1 MPRCTDCFRAF
12 WAALIIP
19 LLPLLFAGCMK
30 AGDRLPNHLYLR
42 LGSDPGSLDPALI
55 TDVQSGSIAAKLFN
69 GLLKLDADMRIA
81 PDIAS
86 AWSVSEDGKVYTFR
100 LRGDA
105 RFPDGRAVTADDAL
119 YSFRR
124 VLDPAVKSPN
134 GWVFEKVALMEA
146 VDQATFRITL
156 SEPFSPFPGLMTMTA
171 AYIVDRKAV
180 ERLGPEFGGS
190 PVGTG
195 PYRVKHWRR
204 DRELVLEARPG
215 YRDGAP
221 ALSGIVYKII
231 PEHLTAIAE
240 FETGNLDVIGIPG
253 SEYKRFRD
261 SEFWNPLILELPG
274 LNTYYLGMN
283 CDRPPLNDKR
293 IRQAVAHAID
303 RKKILA
309 TFYEGRGIAADGPVP
324 PVLRKWPAPPAI
336 EYNPE
341 MARKNL
347 PLPPPEGEGRNL
359 PLPPHKGDGNSEKNL
374 RMTLYVNAEQE
385 TVDMA
390 EIIQGYLRD
399 VGISLEIRRL
409 EWSAFK
415 DAINK
420 GEPDMFW
427 LSWWADYPDAEN
439 FLFPLFHSSNFGP
452 AGNRTR
458 YRNADVDGLIELGRR
473 TASNTGIYSA
483 AENAIAADSPWIFF
497 WHRTDYAV
505 RQPWVKGFRL
515 YPIYTIDK
523 GMDASVE
530 SK

>member
-1 MPRCTDCFRAF
+1 
-12 WAALIIP
+12 
-19 LLPLLFAGCMK
+19 MK

-69 GLLKLDADMRIA
+69 GLLKLDADMRIV

-86 AWSVSEDGKVYTFR
+86 NWNVSDDGKIYTFH
-100 LRGDA
+100 LRGGA
-105 RFPDGRAVTADDAL
+105 RFPDGRAVTADDVL

-124 VLDPAVKSPN
+124 VLDPSVKSPN
-134 GWVFEKVALMEA
+134 GWVFGKVASMEA
-146 VDQATFRITL
+146 VDAATFRITL

-195 PYRVKHWRR
+195 PYRVKSWRR
-204 DRELVLEARPG
+204 DRELVLEARSDYWG
-215 YRDGAP
+215 GAP

-240 FETGNLDVIGIPG
+240 FETGNLDVIGIPA
-253 SEYKRFRD
+253 SEYKRFRE

-283 CDRPPLNDKR
+283 CDRPPMNDRR

-309 TFYEGRGIAADGPVP
+309 TFYEGRGIAADGPIP
-324 PVLRKWPAPPAI
+324 PVLRKWPAPPTV
-336 EYNPE
+336 EYDPVL
-341 MARKNL
+341 ARKMLGL
-347 PLPPPEGEGRNL
+347 PHPPPEGEG
-359 PLPPHKGDGNSEKNL
+359 KSEEGL
-374 RMTLYVNAEQE
+374 RITLYVNAEQE

-390 EIIQGYLRD
+390 EIIQSYLRD

-439 FLFPLFHSSNFGP
+439 FLFPLFHSSNLGP

-458 YRNADVDGLIELGRR
+458 YRNVEVDKLIEQGRR
-473 TASNTGIYSA
+473 TANNADIYSA

-505 RQPWVKGFRL
+505 RQPWVRGFRL

-523 GMDASVE
+523 GMDTRVE
-530 SK
+530 RSDGYMGK

>member
-1 MPRCTDCFRAF
+1 MSGCKNCLRTF

-19 LLPLLFAGCMK
+19 LLFAGCMK
-30 AGDRLPNHLYLR
+30 ADDRLPNCLYLR

-69 GLLKLDADMRIA
+69 GLLKLDADMRIV

-86 AWSVSEDGKVYTFR
+86 KWSVSEDGKVYTFH

-134 GWVFEKVALMEA
+134 GWVFEKVASMEA
-146 VDQATFRITL
+146 VDPATFRITL

-204 DRELVLEARPG
+204 DRELVLEARPD
-215 YRDGAP
+215 YWAGAP
-221 ALSGIVYKII
+221 NLSGIVYKII

-283 CDRPPLNDKR
+283 CDRPPMNDKR

-303 RKKILA
+303 RRKILA
-309 TFYEGRGIAADGPVP
+309 TFYEGRGIGADGPVP
-324 PVLRKWPAPPAI
+324 PVLRKWPAPQATA
-336 EYNPE
+336 YDPE
-341 MARKNL
+341 MARKML
-347 PLPPPEGEGRNL
+347 GGVTHRI
-359 PLPPHKGDGNSEKNL
+359 
-374 RMTLYVNAEQE
+374 TLYVNSEQE

-458 YRNADVDGLIELGRR
+458 YRNADVDRLIELGRR
-473 TASNTGIYSA
+473 TANNADIYST
-483 AENAIAADSPWIFF
+483 AENAIAADSPWNFF

-505 RQPWVKGFRL
+505 RQPWVRGFRL

-530 SK
+530 RLPKGL